1 MVREVRKMT
10 YKNDII
16 ELLYKI
22 RNKQLQREAT
32 NGEIESSSIL

>member
-1 MVREVRKMT
+1 MT
-10 YKNDII
+10 YKNEII

-22 RNKQLQREAT
+22 RNKQLQREET

>member
-1 MVREVRKMT
+1 MI
-10 YKNDII
+10 YKNEII

-22 RNKQLQREAT
+22 RNKQLQREET